1 MRTIL
6 FLIYL
11 GIQFLF
17 SMVTIIPA
25 FFLWIAGQKK
35 SSSRYI
41 HALAQKY
48 ARNFIKVAGAR
59 VEITG
64 LEKLP
69 ETDSLCF
76 VSNHQGIADIPL
88 IVGWIPKPIG
98 FIAKKELK
106 YIPTVNVWIKALGGV
121 FIDRKNPRKSKES
134 IEKGAISIR
143 NGSSVVIFPEGT
155 RARSNNMGKFKQGSL
170 KLALQAQAVIVPVTI
185 INSFRLFEETGR
197 LQKSEIKIFIHDP
210 VDPSAVTHENLKN
223 LIQELEETV
232 RRPLTEYHSK
242 NL

>member
-11 GIQFLF
+11 GIHFLF
-17 SMVTIIPA
+17 SMVTLIPA
-25 FFLWIAGQKK
+25 FLLRIAGQKK
-35 SSSRYI
+35 ASSKYI
-41 HALAQKY
+41 HRLAQWY
-48 ARNFIKVAGAR
+48 ARHFITVAGAR
-59 VEITG
+59 VEISG
-64 LEKLP
+64 LNHLP

-106 YIPTVNVWIKALGGV
+106 LIPAVNVWIKALGGV
-121 FIDRKNPRKSKES
+121 FIDRKNPRKSKLS
-134 IEKGAISIR
+134 IEKGAISIQE
-143 NGSSVVIFPEGT
+143 GSSIVIFPEGT

-170 KLALQAQAVIVPVTI
+170 KLAIQANAMIVPVTI

-197 LQKSEIKIFIHDP
+197 LRKSRVKIFIHSP
-210 VDPSAVTHENLKN
+210 VDPSKVTHDNLKS
-223 LIQELEETV
+223 LIQELEDTV
-232 RRPLTEYHSK
+232 KKPLLEYSSK
-242 NL
+242 